1 MSISWR
7 KFKVLL
13 FSLVS
18 QESSF
23 YAPYH
28 QEMYEEM
35 KRKNDRESDFTK
47 NKQKTVTARPG
58 SKKRKTKKT
67 LPKNVQFLDSFSF
80 SVKKVENGRNTL
92 P

>member
-47 NKQKTVTARPG
+47 NKQKTRV
-58 SKKRKTKKT
+58 S
-67 LPKNVQFLDSFSF
+67 LDVAMNELGMES
-80 SVKKVENGRNTL
+80 
-92 P
+92 

>member
-1 MSISWR
+1 MSVTWR

-28 QEMYEEM
+28 AEMYEEM
-35 KRKNDRESDFTK
+35 KQRSEKESDFTK
-47 NKQKTVTARPG
+47 NKQKTKV
-58 SKKRKTKKT
+58 S
-67 LPKNVQFLDSFSF
+67 LDMAMNELG
-80 SVKKVENGRNTL
+80 VENG
-92 P
+92 

>member
-1 MSISWR
+1 MTVSWR

-28 QEMYEEM
+28 REMYEQM
-35 KRKNDRESDFTK
+35 KNDSDRESDFTK
-47 NKQKTVTARPG
+47 NKQKTRV
-58 SKKRKTKKT
+58 S
-67 LPKNVQFLDSFSF
+67 LDMAMNDLG
-80 SVKKVENGRNTL
+80 VNNG
-92 P
+92 

>member
-1 MSISWR
+1 MSITWR

-28 QEMYEEM
+28 AEMYEEM
-35 KRKNDRESDFTK
+35 KEKNNKESDFTK
-47 NKQKTVTARPG
+47 NKQKTRV
-58 SKKRKTKKT
+58 S
-67 LPKNVQFLDSFSF
+67 LDMAMNDLG
-80 SVKKVENGRNTL
+80 VNNG
-92 P
+92 